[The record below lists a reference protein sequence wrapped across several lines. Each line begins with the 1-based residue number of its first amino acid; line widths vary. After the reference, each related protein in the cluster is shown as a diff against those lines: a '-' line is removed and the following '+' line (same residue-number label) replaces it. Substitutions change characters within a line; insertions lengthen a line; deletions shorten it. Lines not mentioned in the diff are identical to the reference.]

1 MIVLMVLLTACGWS
15 ADDAS
20 ALPSP
25 DPSLGPWDLLIHGG
39 SVVDGSG
46 APAFRAD
53 LLIRDGV
60 IDFVGRVEPGS
71 VEVAE
76 HFDATGLAVTPG
88 FIDAHAHG
96 DPIADAGFQNFL
108 AMGVTTILLGQDG
121 AGPEAGTLAA
131 HMDEVDGAHPG
142 VNVAYLL
149 GHNTLRRESD
159 VGFGDPGSAGLAR
172 MSTLVE
178 RALDAGAFGVS
189 TGLEYDPGTR
199 AGMEELVAVARPV
212 AERGGVVMSHMRS
225 EDQDR
230 VEASLAELLEQGRR
244 SGARVHASHLKIVLG
259 SDTTQARRLLSALA
273 EARRDG
279 PGASADVYPYTASFT
294 GLSIL
299 FPEWARPPNDY
310 ARVVAERRP
319 ELAEHLRARVESR
332 NGPGATLFGSGPWA
346 GRTLEEA
353 ARETG
358 TPFEEVLIALGP
370 GGASAAYFVMDEGV
384 MATFLR
390 DPWVAV
396 SSDGSPTMR
405 HPRGYGAFPRIIRR
419 FVVEEEMITLEE
431 AVRKMSGLTASIIGL
446 DDQARVET
454 PRGMIR
460 VGWAADLVA
469 FHPDEVRDLADFE
482 QPHRLAEGMRRVWVG
497 GATAWRDGAP
507 VPGPGHGRV
516 IRARHP

>member
-1 MIVLMVLLTACGWS
+1 MVLLSACGGS

-25 DPSLGPWDLLIHGG
+25 DPALGPWDLLIHGG

-46 APAFRAD
+46 APAFQAD
-53 LLIRDGV
+53 LLIRAGV
-60 IDFVGRVEPGS
+60 IDFIGRVEPGS

-76 HFDATGLAVTPG
+76 NFDATGLTLTPG

-96 DPIADAGFQNFL
+96 NPLTDAGFQNFL

-121 AGPEAGTLAA
+121 GGPEAATLAA
-131 HMDEVDGAHPG
+131 HMDQVDYARPG

-149 GHNTLRRESD
+149 GHNTLRRESG

-172 MSTLVE
+172 MTVLVE
-178 RALDAGAFGVS
+178 RALDAGAFGIS
-189 TGLEYDPGTR
+189 TGLEYDPGIR
-199 AGMEELVAVARPV
+199 AAMEELVAVARPV
-212 AERGGVVMSHMRS
+212 AERGGVVMSHMRN
-225 EDQDR
+225 EDQDQ

-259 SDTTQARRLLSALA
+259 SDTLQARRLLSALD
-273 EARRDG
+273 EARAEGR
-279 PGASADVYPYTASFT
+279 GASADVYPYTASFT

-319 ELAEHLRARVESR
+319 ELAEHLRGRVESR
-332 NGPGATLFGSGPWA
+332 NGPGATLFGSGPWS

-358 TPFEEVLIALGP
+358 RPYDEVLIDLGP
-370 GGASAAYFVMDEGV
+370 AGASAAYFVMDEEV

-405 HPRGYGAFPRIIRR
+405 HPRGYGAFARIIRR
-419 FVVEEEMITLEE
+419 FVVEEEMLTLEE
-431 AVRKMSGLTASIIGL
+431 AVEKMSGLTALIIGL
-446 DDQARVET
+446 DDPTRVET
-454 PRGMIR
+454 PRGEIR
-460 VGWAADLVA
+460 VGWAADLLA
-469 FHPDEVRDLADFE
+469 FRPDEVQDVADFE
-482 QPHRLAEGMRRVWVG
+482 EPHRLAEGMRRVWVG
-497 GATAWRDGAP
+497 GVTAWRDGAP
-507 VPGPGHGRV
+507 VPGPGPGRV